1 MRHSLDVIS
10 ERVDKNTEELKKI
23 DRCMFGRN
31 GSGGG
36 FMGEHEVVK
45 NNLKWIKWLLS
56 IQIPV
61 LLGILAVVVENL
73 IK

>member
-1 MRHSLDVIS
+1 MATLEIVS
-10 ERVDKNTEELKKI
+10 ERVTKNTEEIRKI
-23 DRCMFGRN
+23 DRCLFGRN

-56 IQIPV
+56 FQIPV
-61 LLGILAVVVENL
+61 LLGILAVVIENL
-73 IK
+73 LK